1 MKWAVRILGGV
12 ALATTAAGGGA
23 YVLLPKDIAA
33 ESQFVVNRPLHSV
46 VTWMATTPDG
56 DAFAEGVTET
66 LRVRASDHFES
77 VLALEKGKADVRY
90 ELIPTAEG
98 VQIKAAVK
106 RDLGGDMLAR
116 ANSAAAQAALQATL
130 EAGVGALKQELE
142 ALPTFDFAALKY
154 DIVDV
159 QARPFYFFEA
169 QVSTAQDDIVDA
181 MRQSL
186 PLLDASFKVN
196 NVEKAGPLIAV
207 ENNWVEGKSYSFSV
221 GFPYKGEVRKQPLLF
236 KTGETPAGKTIR
248 VLYTGGEDQVIP
260 VYDQVETLIKA
271 ARLKRSGPSFEI
283 YMDDVNQPGG
293 SRNRE
298 IYHLIEGDVA
308 ALEKIPAQ

>member
-12 ALATTAAGGGA
+12 VLATAAAGGGA
-23 YVLLPKDIAA
+23 YVLLDKEIAA
-33 ESQFVVNRPLHSV
+33 ESQIVVNRPAHSI
-46 VTWMATTPDG
+46 VTWMATTPDE

-66 LRVRASDHFES
+66 VRLRAADHFES
-77 VLALEKGKADVRY
+77 VLTLAKGKADVRY
-90 ELIPTAEG
+90 DLTSTAEG
-98 VQIKAAVK
+98 VQIKATVK

-116 ANSAAAQAALQATL
+116 ANAKAGQAALQATL
-130 EAGVGALKQELE
+130 DAGIAALKQELE
-142 ALPTFDFAALKY
+142 ALPAFDFKDLAY

-186 PLLDASFKVN
+186 PLLDASFQVN
-196 NVEKAGPLIAV
+196 NVDKAGPLIAV
-207 ENNWVEGKSYSFSV
+207 ENTWVEGKSYSFSV

-248 VLYTGGEDQVIP
+248 VLYTGTEDQVIP
-260 VYDQVETLIKA
+260 VYDQVESLIKA
-271 ARLKRSGPSFEI
+271 AHLKRSGPSFEI
-283 YMDDVNQPGG
+283 YMDDVTQPGG

-308 ALEKIPAQ
+308 ALEKIPAE